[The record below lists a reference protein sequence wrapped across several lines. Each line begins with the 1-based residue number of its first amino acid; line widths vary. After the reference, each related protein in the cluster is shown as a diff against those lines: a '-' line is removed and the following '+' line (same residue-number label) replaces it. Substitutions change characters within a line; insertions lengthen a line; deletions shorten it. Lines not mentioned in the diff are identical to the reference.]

1 MTKINRAQGI
11 AKVQNLAEDNEN
23 RLITEEILRE
33 LLIDLWDSGALQI
46 DEGELFNLR
55 EVEDRPYSVNE
66 CIIYD
71 DGDGF
76 EIYRAITANN
86 GTPFLAS
93 NWQQITG
100 LNSSQNFQGV
110 MTEGGTYLNGSNP
123 LKIQKTGST
132 TGLFEVL
139 ADGSQIKL
147 LANTGNGTID
157 FLLGAGLGRL
167 ISSSSTYSFRASFEG
182 VPYMGVQNSFGN
194 AIAWTMGKGNGMA
207 IRKTITG
214 LESVEA
220 LATLDVGGDIRAEL
234 PTETP
239 PTAEVVSI
247 DNNFMKKTGLKVAD
261 ILKSTTE
268 GEPTGAQKILN
279 VVTISEEDYQTA
291 KTAGTLVS
299 TTLYLTPNV

>member
-1 MTKINRAQGI
+1 MTKINRAQGL

-23 RLITEEILRE
+23 RLITPEILRT

-46 DEGELFNLR
+46 DEANLFNLR

-66 CIIYD
+66 CIIYNE
-71 DGDGF
+71 GNGF

-93 NWQQITG
+93 NWEQITG
-100 LNSSQNFQGV
+100 VSSSQNLQSV

-132 TGLFEVL
+132 TGIFEVL
-139 ADGSQIKL
+139 SDGSQIKL
-147 LANTGNGTID
+147 LANTGNATID

-167 ISSSSTYSFRASFEG
+167 ISSSSTYSFRGSFES
-182 VPYMGVQNSFGN
+182 VPYMGVQNTFGN
-194 AIAWTMGKGNGMA
+194 AIAWTMGKGNGFA
-207 IRKTITG
+207 IRKTITD

-234 PTETP
+234 PTETTP
-239 PTAEVVSI
+239 AAEVVSI
-247 DNNFMKKTGLKVAD
+247 DNKFMKKTGLKVAD

>member
-1 MTKINRAQGI
+1 MTKISRAQGL

-23 RLITEEILRE
+23 RLITPEILRT

-46 DEGELFNLR
+46 NEGELFNLR
-55 EVEDRPYSVNE
+55 EIKDRPYEVGE
-66 CIIYD
+66 CIVYD
-71 DGDGF
+71 SGSGF
-76 EIYRAITANN
+76 NVYRAISANN
-86 GTPFLAS
+86 GIPFLAS

-100 LNSSQNFQGV
+100 LNSSQNLQSV

-139 ADGSQIKL
+139 SNGSQMKL
-147 LANTGNGTID
+147 LANTGNATID

-167 ISSSSTYSFRASFEG
+167 ISSSATFSFRASFEG
-182 VPYMGVQNSFGN
+182 VPYMGVQNNFGN
-194 AIAWTMGKGNGMA
+194 SISWSMGKGNGFA
-207 IRKTITG
+207 IRKTITD

-234 PTETP
+234 ETGTAA
-239 PTAEVVSI
+239 TAEVVSI
-247 DNNFMKKTGLKVAD
+247 DNNFMKKTGLKVVD
-261 ILKSTTE
+261 ILTSTTT

-291 KTAGTLVS
+291 KTAGELIS

>member
-11 AKVQNLAEDNEN
+11 AKVQNLAEDNDN
-23 RLITEEILRE
+23 RLITESVLRT

-55 EVEDRPYSVNE
+55 VIEDRPYAVNE

-71 DGDGF
+71 DGNGF
-76 EIYRAITANN
+76 EIYRAIIQNN
-86 GTPFLAS
+86 GLPFLAT
-93 NWQQITG
+93 NWEQITG
-100 LNSSQNFQGV
+100 LNSTQNLQSV
-110 MTEGGTYLNGSNP
+110 LTEGGTYLNGQNP
-123 LKIQKTGST
+123 FKIQKTGSAN
-132 TGLFEVL
+132 GLFEIS
-139 ADGSQIKL
+139 ANGDQIKL
-147 LANTGNGTID
+147 LANTGTSTID

-167 ISSSSTYSFRASFEG
+167 LLASSTFSFTSSFQA
-182 VPYMGVQNSFGN
+182 VPNMGLQNTFGN
-194 AIAWTMGKGNGMA
+194 AISWSMGKGNGLA
-207 IRKTITG
+207 IRKTIVD
-214 LESVEA
+214 LENIEA

-239 PTAEVVSI
+239 STAEVVSI

-268 GEPTGAQKILN
+268 GEPTGSQKILN
-279 VVTISEEDYQTA
+279 VVTISEADYQTA